1 MNIKSSCLREIES
14 IVKVS
19 DRNRKKDR
27 ERKKGTFDI
36 RKSAMLKYQGI
47 DRTSIKDKQL
57 GRWTY
62 LNVIKLGKGVCCIP
76 V

>member
-19 DRNRKKDR
+19 DRNRKR
-27 ERKKGTFDI
+27 EREKGTFDI

-62 LNVIKLGKGVCCIP
+62 LNVIKLGKGVFCIP